1 MTKTLGL
8 DIGTNSLGWCLTQND
23 RIVAIGV
30 RIFSDG
36 RDPKSG
42 ASLAV
47 DRRNA
52 RAMRRRRDRYIGR
65 RAAFLSALI
74 ETGLL
79 PGEKPVPGI
88 RARRA
93 NDYTPNEAPRHSHK
107 RRLSARRA
115 NDYTP
120 NEATRAV
127 LLRTQTGKK
136 GDIDNTPYG
145 LRARALIERLDL
157 AEIGRL
163 LFHLNQRRGFLSNRK
178 AERRQKDQ
186 KDGKIETGAKA
197 LDGFLKDRT
206 LGQFLADR
214 LKARQTARV
223 RMGSEAQA
231 YDFYPQR
238 RHVRDEFEKIWAV
251 QAQFYPDVL
260 TDAAR
265 EKIARILFYQRK
277 LKDAIV
283 GPCTFAGWNGVPDDE
298 KRLPKAH
305 PLFQERRLY
314 EEVNQLRILRAGE
327 TDRPLSCDQ
336 RDKLILK
343 LRDKKKVKFDT
354 LGKLLKLDED
364 ERFNKASDSRKDLI
378 GDEVRAELADKKRFG
393 ARWGS
398 FSAEEQAR
406 IVLRLLEEEDPD
418 TLIAWLKDTYDLD
431 DAAAEATAA
440 TTLPEGY
447 GRFGETATRLLLA
460 ELKADVLT
468 YDKAAKR
475 AGFHHSD
482 QRTGEAFDCLPYY
495 GAVLTREIPPGKAE
509 YADPQ
514 ERSFGKLTNPT
525 VHIGMR
531 QLQKIVNDLIAS
543 HGKPDRIV
551 IELARDLK
559 LNEEQKE
566 KHRQRIKRD
575 TNAAIARGERLQDAK
590 LADTGANRQLLRLW
604 EDLNPDNLLDRR
616 CPYCAQPIG
625 MQQLFSGE
633 VDIDHII
640 PYSRSLDDSQGNKT
654 IAHRSCNRA
663 KGRDTPWEWGLRDPA
678 RRDIMATQVSR
689 LHTSKHWRFGPD
701 ALAKLERDSSF
712 LQRQLTD
719 TQYLSRLAG
728 KYLRCL
734 YPTADSGRVDV
745 IPGRMTAMLRRIWG
759 LNSLLPDHNFVE
771 NPHSDAPKNRRDHR
785 HHAIDAA
792 VTAVTSLALM
802 QRIATAA
809 GRAEDQ
815 NLDRLFA
822 DIDQPWTGFRDDLFT
837 ALDRLIVSHKADH
850 GRGKSPS
857 RHRDVTAARLHNDTA
872 YGLTG
877 EVAADG
883 KTPIVVHRVALLG
896 LTPEM
901 IDSDSAIPNLLL
913 RQELQAIANE
923 IHEKLR
929 MIEGQ
934 TKKERKKEWEK
945 LIKPA
950 LVEFAANHPV
960 FKGIRGLRVQE
971 PLSIIKIKDQSGK
984 AYKAY
989 KGDSNAR
996 YDVWRMPDGTWT
1008 EHVVTTFEAH
1018 TPSKDRDPRPI
1029 INGHRLHPASKKILS
1044 LHQNDVVAVERTPG
1058 APELMLVIKFTKGAI
1073 YFAPPNEAGVLK
1085 KRHEVTQDVDPFKY
1099 FQTSAGTL
1107 KTLKARQ
1114 VRIDATGRVFDPG
1127 PRDG

>member
-23 RIVAIGV
+23 QIVAIGV

-79 PGEKPVPGI
+79 PGQEPVPGT
-88 RARRA
+88 RTRRV
-93 NDYTPNEAPRHSHK
+93 
-107 RRLSARRA
+107 

-120 NEATRAV
+120 NEATRA
-127 LLRTQTGKK
+127 LARTF
-136 GDIDNTPYG
+136 DPYE
-145 LRARALIERLDL
+145 LRARATAERLDPYAL
-157 AEIGRL
+157 GRL

-197 LDGFLKDRT
+197 LDGLLKDRT

-251 QAQFYPDVL
+251 QAHFHPDVL

-277 LKDAIV
+277 LKDAVV
-283 GPCTFAGWNGVPDDE
+283 GFCTFAGWNGVPDAE

-327 TDRPLSCDQ
+327 ADRLLSRDQ
-336 RDKLILK
+336 RDTLILK
-343 LRDKKKVKFDT
+343 LRDKKKVSFVT
-354 LGKLLKLDED
+354 LGKLLKLADD

-393 ARWGS
+393 ARWGG

-406 IVLRLLEEEDPD
+406 IVTRLLEEEDPD
-418 TLIAWLKDTYDLD
+418 TLIAWLKDTYSLD
-431 DAAAEATAA
+431 DAAAEAAA
-440 TTLPEGY
+440 AVSLPEGY

-468 YDKAAKR
+468 YSEAAER

-482 QRTGEAFDCLPYY
+482 QRTGEAFDSLPYY
-495 GAVLTREIPPGKAE
+495 GAVLAREIPPGKAD
-509 YADPQ
+509 YGDPQ
-514 ERSFGKLTNPT
+514 ERRFGKLTNPT

-531 QLQKIVNDLIAS
+531 QLQKIVNDLIAQ

-575 TNAAIARGERLQDAK
+575 TDAAIARGERLQEAK

-604 EDLNPDNLLDRR
+604 EELNPDNPLDRR

-625 MQQLFSGE
+625 MRQLFSGGE

-678 RRDIMATQVSR
+678 RRDIIATQVLR
-689 LHTSKHWRFGPD
+689 LHVSKQWRFGPD
-701 ALAKLERDSSF
+701 ALEKLDRDGGF

-792 VTAVTSLALM
+792 VTAVTSLARM
-802 QRIATAA
+802 QQIATAA

-822 DIDQPWTGFRDDLFT
+822 DLPQPWTGFRDDLFT
-837 ALDRLIVSHKADH
+837 ALGRLIVSHKADH
-850 GRGKSPS
+850 GRRKLPS
-857 RHRDVTAARLHNDTA
+857 RHHDVTAARLHNDTA

-877 EVAADG
+877 ELAADG
-883 KTPIVVHRVALLG
+883 KTPIVVHRVPLQSLKFDVI
-896 LTPEM
+896 TSETH
-901 IDSDSAIPNLLL
+901 IPD
-913 RQELQAIANE
+913 A
-923 IHEKLR
+923 KLR
-929 MIEGQ
+929 EALQEAIYGLSE
-934 TKKERKKEWEK
+934 KEMK
-945 LIKPA
+945 LA
-950 LVEFAANHPV
+950 LADFAAHHPL
-960 FKGIRGLRVQE
+960 FKGIRRVRVRE
-971 PLSIIKIKDQSGK
+971 ALNVLKIKDQSGK
-984 AYKAY
+984 EYKAY

-996 YDVWRMPDGTWT
+996 YDVWRLPDGKWK
-1008 EHVVTTFEAH
+1008 EDLVTTFEAH
-1018 TPSKDRDPRPI
+1018 DRSMRDRRP
-1029 INGHRLHPASKKILS
+1029 HPAAKKILS
-1044 LHQNDVVAVERTPG
+1044 LCKDDMVAVERTPG
-1058 APELMLVIKFTKGAI
+1058 TPELMRVVKFTKGKI
-1073 YFAPPNEAGVLK
+1073 YFAPPNEAGDLK
-1085 KRHEVTQDVDPFKY
+1085 QRDTANRESDPFKY
-1099 FQTSAGTL
+1099 FQTSASTL
-1107 KTLKARQ
+1107 KKLKARQ